1 MSQPKQT
8 ATCSEWY
15 VYLIRTRLNALYCGI
30 TTDVERR
37 YSQHQLGTGAKAL
50 KGKGPLTLEW
60 SAKAG
65 QNRSVASQIE
75 YRIKKLTKSQKERL
89 ISGSSTL
96 SDFFD
101 IGLLN

>member
-1 MSQPKQT
+1 MSQFKQPV
-8 ATCSEWY
+8 TCSDWY

-60 SAKAG
+60 SAKVG
-65 QNRSVASQIE
+65 QSRSFASKIE
-75 YRIKKLTKSQKERL
+75 CRVKKLTKSQKEQL
-89 ISGSSTL
+89 ISGSSNLT
-96 SDFFD
+96 DFFD
-101 IGLLN
+101 IDLLN